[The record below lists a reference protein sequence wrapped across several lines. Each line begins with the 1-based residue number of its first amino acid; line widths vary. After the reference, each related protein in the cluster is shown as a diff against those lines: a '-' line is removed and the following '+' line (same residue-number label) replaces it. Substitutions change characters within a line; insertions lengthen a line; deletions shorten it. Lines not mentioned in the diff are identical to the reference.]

1 MSALKSANGAIPFI
15 VLVIVVPI
23 LLIISFVIIFSTG
36 GINFSSS
43 PGSTP
48 YPTQRPEPTHTPKP
62 KGASTFVKV
71 DLTIDLERNRVIYC
85 DIDAAQNIQYESDN
99 FYTQLERSAAC
110 LNSYAQYEA
119 SQSAK
124 LSKCL
129 VTCDTTRKGE
139 IKKCN
144 DDFDDQ
150 LYGEYDLINCTNDS
164 DKKHMICKEQCN
176 VGERVLTA
184 AEYNTNCRTPSV
196 DQSFR
201 VDDLVKQYCQDR
213 PN

>member
-1 MSALKSANGAIPFI
+1 MPSNNSQTGALPFI
-15 VLVIVVPI
+15 ALVIVVPI

-43 PGSTP
+43 PNSTP
-48 YPTQRPEPTHTPKP
+48 IPTQRPEPSHTPKP

-71 DLTIDLERNRVIYC
+71 DLTIDLVRNRTIYC
-85 DIDAAQNIQYESDN
+85 DIDAAQNVQSESDN
-99 FYTQLERSAAC
+99 LLTQLQKSELC
-110 LNSYAQYEA
+110 LNSYSQYDA

-129 VTCDTTRKGE
+129 ATCDSDHKIE

-144 DDFDDQ
+144 DDFDEQ
-150 LYGEYDLINCTNDS
+150 LYGEYDLVNCTNDS
-164 DKKHMICKEQCN
+164 DKKHMLCKEQCN
-176 VGERVLTA
+176 VEERVLTVP
-184 AEYNTNCRTPSV
+184 EYNTNCRTPSV

-201 VDDLVKQYCQDR
+201 VDDLVKQYCQDH
-213 PN
+213 P

>member
-1 MSALKSANGAIPFI
+1 MSALKSATGAIPFI

-43 PGSTP
+43 PGATP
-48 YPTQRPEPTHTPKP
+48 YPTQRPEPSHTPKP

-71 DLTIDLERNRVIYC
+71 DLTVDLQRNRVIYC
-85 DIDAAQNIQYESDN
+85 DIDAAQNVQAESDN
-99 FYTQLERSAAC
+99 LLTQLQKSELC
-110 LNSYAQYEA
+110 LNSYAQYSA

-129 VTCDTTRKGE
+129 GGCDTDHKTE

-144 DDFDDQ
+144 DDFEDQ
-150 LYGEYDLINCTNDS
+150 LYGEYDLVNCTNES
-164 DKKHMICKEQCN
+164 DKKQMLCKEQCN
-176 VGERVLTA
+176 VGERVLTIP
-184 AEYNTNCRTPSV
+184 EYNTNCRTPSV